1 MQRAPVGRE
10 LLSQG
15 PQEGLAQL
23 VQVQQPEQFADQRE
37 YSRFARGRDDTTI
50 PNRRGLR
57 IFYVACVFERLPDGA
72 RQFRLR
78 IRSDWLRL
86 M

>member
-1 MQRAPVGRE
+1 MHIHACVARE
-10 LLSQG
+10 RRG
-15 PQEGLAQL
+15 VAQAFGTL
-23 VQVQQPEQFADQRE
+23 ETPRLEQLADQRE
-37 YSRFARGRDDTTI
+37 YSRFACGRNDTTI
-50 PNRRGLR
+50 PNRLGLR
-57 IFYVACVFERLPDGA
+57 IFYVAGVLERLPDGA